1 MTTEPPQPDPSA
13 PVPPPYG
20 TPAAEG
26 AWSADAVPVYGAQPG
41 YGQPDPYGQP
51 AYGQPDPF
59 GQPAYG
65 QSDPFG
71 QPGYGQPPAY
81 GQPGYGQP
89 PAYGQPDY
97 GQPPAYGQP
106 PYGQAAPYGQ
116 PVYGQPGYGQP
127 MYGQPMYGQP
137 GYGQPYGYGPTMVSS
152 KSFVVTWLL
161 SYFLGGLGID
171 RFYLGKIGTGVLK
184 LVTLGG
190 CGLWWLV
197 DLIIV
202 LVGAARDAQG
212 LPLAGYE
219 ANKRTAWIVTA
230 ILVVLSVLLRI
241 VNGSTNSSSYSIY
254 GSGASVVVEV
264 AGPVVVT
271 V

>member
-89 PAYGQPDY
+89 PAYGQP
-97 GQPPAYGQP
+97 

-127 MYGQPMYGQP
+127 MYGQPMYG
-137 GYGQPYGYGPTMVSS
+137 
-152 KSFVVTWLL
+152 LL
-161 SYFLGGLGID
+161 RVIDLLMLHDVFAPIDSYALDFD
-171 RFYLGKIGTGVLK
+171 EPRQFH
-184 LVTLGG
+184 VTLTGRFEARRVAVIIQFTPFDDAEVSG
-190 CGLWWLV
+190 WL
-197 DLIIV
+197 DLTQ
-202 LVGAARDAQG
+202 D
-212 LPLAGYE
+212 
-219 ANKRTAWIVTA
+219 
-230 ILVVLSVLLRI
+230 
-241 VNGSTNSSSYSIY
+241 
-254 GSGASVVVEV
+254 
-264 AGPVVVT
+264 T
-271 V
+271 VQISWDGTDGE